1 MEVHKA
7 FLYMVITGILL
18 SIYPNQGSEKG
29 LFILPGAPV
38 AWGQSSPDSSAIR
51 AFLPPNS
58 VLEQVDFIN
67 RDIIVVFKQLETL
80 RDTTGQIWWGALRRG
95 EVRRG
100 KFHLF
105 WVWKVPTFGK
115 NYENLFIK
123 GLNPEGVLEIM
134 LFTTS
139 GAHRTYLDA
148 VLFDGK
154 TYKTLNGEYFTR
166 FRYNNPQYLT
176 EFLTADEGIWLSDL
190 DKDGNVE
197 ILSASRYHWSE
208 YMLGIYKWEYGQ
220 YVMRERKQVT
230 KEQLLK
236 LMESSMGD
244 SYQDGHI

>member
-1 MEVHKA
+1 MEVSKV
-7 FLYMVITGILL
+7 FLYVVIIGSLFFTY
-18 SIYPNQGSEKG
+18 SDQGSESR
-29 LFILPGAPV
+29 LLIRLGAST
-38 AWGQSSPDSSAIR
+38 AWSQSSMDSSTIR

-58 VLEQVDFIN
+58 VLEHVDFIN
-67 RDIIVVFKQLETL
+67 RDIIVVFKQLESL
-80 RDTTGQIWWGALRRG
+80 KGTTGQIWWGALRRS
-95 EVRRG
+95 ESRRRG
-100 KFHLF
+100 PHLL

-115 NYENLFIK
+115 NYEDLLIRD
-123 GLNPEGVLEIM
+123 LNPEGILEIM
-134 LFTTS
+134 LLTTS

-154 TYKTLNGEYFTR
+154 TYKTLNGEYFTHL
-166 FRYNNPQYLT
+166 RYNNPQYLT

-197 ILSASRYHWSE
+197 ILTASRYQWSE

-236 LMESSMGD
+236 LMESSMGN